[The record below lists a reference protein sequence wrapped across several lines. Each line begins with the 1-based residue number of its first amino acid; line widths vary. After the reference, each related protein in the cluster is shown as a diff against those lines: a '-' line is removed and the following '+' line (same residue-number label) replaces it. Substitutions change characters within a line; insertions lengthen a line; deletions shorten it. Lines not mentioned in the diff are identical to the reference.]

1 MHHFLTIGHT
11 MTTTSP
17 QDSAGSADS
26 SALPVRAGEDAWTE
40 AEVAEIRAE
49 LEADV
54 ARLTEELQTSEH
66 DLESLMRDDGSG
78 SGDDSADTGGKVL
91 EREQGMTLTANSR
104 LLLAQSSRA
113 LEHIDAGSYGR
124 CESCG
129 QPIGKGRLQ
138 AFPRA
143 TLCVSCKQKQER
155 R

>member
-1 MHHFLTIGHT
+1 

-17 QDSAGSADS
+17 QDSSGP
-26 SALPVRAGEDAWTE
+26 ALDAESCDIPVRPGEDAWTQ
-40 AEVAEIRAE
+40 AEVAELRAE
-49 LEADV
+49 LETDV
-54 ARLTEELQTSEH
+54 ARLTAELEVSEH

-78 SGDDSADTGGKVL
+78 AGDDSADTGGKVL

-104 LLLAQSSRA
+104 LLLAQSRRA
-113 LEHIDAGSYGR
+113 LERIGDGSYGR
-124 CESCG
+124 CESCD
-129 QPIGKGRLQ
+129 QAVGKGRLQ